1 MYKSTSRGILS
12 ACLVITEGPTSR
24 CIMLYTTLV
33 HGEYNP
39 IMCPRDHQ
47 LGVNSLNLL
56 LPLYIFI
63 SDSTPSE
70 PQQRVLTII
79 RVRHNVT
86 QLAVQALHPSLST
99 CVIVT

>member
-47 LGVNSLNLL
+47 LGVNNLNLL
-56 LPLYIFI
+56 LPLHIFTP
-63 SDSTPSE
+63 DSTPSE
-70 PQQRVLTII
+70 PQQRVLT
-79 RVRHNVT
+79 
-86 QLAVQALHPSLST
+86 
-99 CVIVT
+99 VIHV

>member
-12 ACLVITEGPTSR
+12 ACLVITEGSTSQ
-24 CIMLYTTLV
+24 CIILYTTLM
-33 HGEYNP
+33 HGRYNP

-63 SDSTPSE
+63 WDSTPSE
-70 PQQRVLTII
+70 PQQRVLT
-79 RVRHNVT
+79 
-86 QLAVQALHPSLST
+86 
-99 CVIVT
+99 VIHV